1 MPFVVSE
8 GDFVNI
14 GSQLVLT
21 DVDSSNSLVYVDR
34 IYIKVVDG
42 TSAERLSFDNDLFAN
57 ISLDL
62 QPSYNYTVSK
72 DNSL

>member
-14 GSQLVLT
+14 GSQLILT
-21 DVDSSNSLVYVDR
+21 DVDSSNSLVYVDHV
-34 IYIKVVDG
+34 YIEVVGG
-42 TSAERLSFDNDLFAN
+42 TSAERLFFDDDLLAN
-57 ISLDL
+57 VSLDL
-62 QPSYNYTVSK
+62 QPNYNYTVSK

>member
-8 GDFVNI
+8 GRFVNI
-14 GSQLVLT
+14 GSQLILA
-21 DVDSSNSLVYVDR
+21 DGDSNNSLVYVNR
-34 IYIKVVDG
+34 VYIEVVDG
-42 TSAERLSFDNDLFAN
+42 TSAERLFFDDASFAN
-57 ISLDL
+57 VSLDL